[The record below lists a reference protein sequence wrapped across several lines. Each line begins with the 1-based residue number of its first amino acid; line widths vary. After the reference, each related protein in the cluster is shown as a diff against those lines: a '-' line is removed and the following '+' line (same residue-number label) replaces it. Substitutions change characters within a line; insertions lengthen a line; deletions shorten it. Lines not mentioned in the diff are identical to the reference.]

1 MNYIEEQLQKH
12 KRSFASARAE
22 AIGKR
27 MFKEEEICSL
37 STLYSYTERGLL
49 KVKNIDLPEK
59 VGRRVKKKK
68 NRKHNY

>member
-1 MNYIEEQLQKH
+1 
-12 KRSFASARAE
+12 
-22 AIGKR
+22 

-68 NRKHNY
+68 NRKHKRLHGQSIEKRPESIN